1 MNGEDGVS
9 YCVSGVSPDKFAF
22 RGAVD
27 KLDLK
32 GGMKLWQVYH
42 DSEGIDLR
50 CLQIPLE
57 LLYN

>member
-9 YCVSGVSPDKFAF
+9 YCVSGVSLDKFAF

-32 GGMKLWQVYH
+32 GGMMLCPVCH
-42 DSEGIDLR
+42 GEGID
-50 CLQIPLE
+50 
-57 LLYN
+57 